1 MCVCVCECAYVSALQ
16 MALHW
21 PSSMSPCSLSLM
33 MPVECLFKQE
43 GREKSA
49 THFGRHWT
57 ESMRIEAVN
66 REARHGRPSVSYST
80 EIC

>member
-1 MCVCVCECAYVSALQ
+1 MSALQ
-16 MALHW
+16 MALRW

-49 THFGRHWT
+49 MHFGRHWT
-57 ESMRIEAVN
+57 ESMRIKAVN
-66 REARHGRPSVSYST
+66 REARHGCPSVSYIT
-80 EIC
+80 KIC